1 MALRRIVNRLRE
13 ARKSRGLSGYDLQ
26 ILSRIPACDIYRIER
41 GLLKPKVH
49 HKHLLSEALGVSVP
63 ELFPVE
69 LEKNPTV
76 TGRGEA
82 DEYQDR

>member
-13 ARKSRGLSGYDLQ
+13 ARKSQGLSGYDLQ

-41 GLLKPKVH
+41 GLLKPQNH
-49 HKHLLSEALGVSVP
+49 HKILLSEVLGISVA
-63 ELFPVE
+63 ELFPIE

-76 TGRGEA
+76 TGHA
-82 DEYQDR
+82 ND